1 MDISQIV
8 TELKKVIPK
17 ENFHIEPKTSY
28 SKLSEFERIYN
39 ITTYEFVNLKKD
51 ISNINEEE
59 RWAWLDA
66 LETYC
71 FFGGIVEGIND

>member
-17 ENFHIEPKTSY
+17 ENFHIEPETSK
-28 SKLSEFERIYN
+28 SKLSEFEKRYN
-39 ITTYEFVNLKKD
+39 MTTFEFVNLKKD
-51 ISNINEEE
+51 ISNINEDE
-59 RWAWLDA
+59 RWVWLDT

>member
-1 MDISQIV
+1 M
-8 TELKKVIPK
+8 
-17 ENFHIEPKTSY
+17 
-28 SKLSEFERIYN
+28 YN

-59 RWAWLDA
+59 RWVWLDA